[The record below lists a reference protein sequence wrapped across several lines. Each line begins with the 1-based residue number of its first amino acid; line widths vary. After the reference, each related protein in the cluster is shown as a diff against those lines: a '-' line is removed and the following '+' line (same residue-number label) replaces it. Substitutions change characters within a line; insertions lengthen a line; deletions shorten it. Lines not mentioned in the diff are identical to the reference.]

1 MSNIPF
7 NDPVIIEIAKG
18 NQLPAIAIT
27 KNLFVDLLEDVIS
40 QQLSGKVA
48 EKIFKRF
55 CANFKHSTPTPE
67 SVFECTVDELRALGL
82 SNAKAGY
89 VKNIAEFAIHKN
101 LTVEYFDSL
110 TDSQIVEQL
119 TQIKGIGE
127 WTAQMVLIF
136 SLNRPDVFPL
146 GDFAIQQGMKQLYSL
161 TQEGRELKLRLTTIA
176 DAWKPYRTLGTRYV
190 WHYLNQQ
197 KANAVR
203 L

>member
-18 NQLPAIAIT
+18 NQLPAIAKT

-48 EKIFKRF
+48 EKIFNRF
-55 CANFKHSTPTPE
+55 CAHFKHATPSPE
-67 SVFECTVDELRALGL
+67 SVIECTVDELRALGL
-82 SNAKAGY
+82 SNAKASY
-89 VKNIAEFAIHKN
+89 VKNIAEFATHNN

-119 TQIKGIGE
+119 TQIKGVGE

-161 TQEGRELKLRLTTIA
+161 THEGRELKLRLRTIA
-176 DAWKPYRTLGTRYV
+176 DAWKPNRTIGARYV